1 VRALRGTAG
10 RIQAL
15 TSEADD
21 LEQEI
26 THLVARV
33 QPQLMNLPGVG
44 PISAAQILISWSHP
58 DRLRS
63 EAAFATLAGAAPIP
77 ASSGLTNRHR
87 LNRGGDR
94 QLNPALHTIVLTR
107 SRTDPQTRAYIT
119 RRLSEGKTIREAKRS
134 LKRIIA
140 RKVFR
145 LIEQRQDPPGPA
157 PRTLDG
163 T

>member
-1 VRALRGTAG
+1 MT
-10 RIQAL
+10 
-15 TSEADD
+15 
-21 LEQEI
+21 
-26 THLVARV
+26 
-33 QPQLMNLPGVG
+33 LPGVG
-44 PISAAQILISWSHP
+44 PISAAHILISWSHP
-58 DRLRS
+58 GRLRS
-63 EAAFATLAGAAPIP
+63 DPALATLAGAAPIP
-77 ASSGLTNRHR
+77 ASSGPTNRHR

-107 SRTDPQTRAYIT
+107 SRTDPHTRASIT

-145 LIEQRQDPPGPA
+145 LLHQRQDPPGPA
-157 PRTLDG
+157 PKRLDG